1 MSTVKGRR
9 CSPQV
14 GSATTVILSL
24 GVVLLAVWALVDTP
38 ASVKAQSSPP
48 IIVDVKLGSLKTV
61 PTPEPANLN
70 QFLQTVVPGGS
81 VSPSARMA
89 AIELGKALFWDQAV
103 GSCGP
108 DVNQRR
114 SGHAC
119 AACNANAVAASRTS
133 THRSPG
139 FRARPL
145 AHTCTPS

>member
-81 VSPSARMA
+81 VSTSARMSPSLTWSPTFT
-89 AIELGKALFWDQAV
+89 IHWVITPLSIVGLSLGIV
-103 GSCGP
+103 
-108 DVNQRR
+108 
-114 SGHAC
+114 
-119 AACNANAVAASRTS
+119 TS
-133 THRSPG
+133 IGTERSPS
-139 FRARPL
+139 R
-145 AHTCTPS
+145 